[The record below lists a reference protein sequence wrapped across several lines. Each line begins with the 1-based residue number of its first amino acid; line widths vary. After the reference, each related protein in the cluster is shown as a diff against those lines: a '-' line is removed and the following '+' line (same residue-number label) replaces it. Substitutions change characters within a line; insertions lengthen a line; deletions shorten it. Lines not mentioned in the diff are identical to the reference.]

1 MAELL
6 LLGLVSFLHD
16 LFTVMWIGGMLVLG
30 FVILPTIKKTLGLG
44 PETKKLMDAIR
55 DRLSKLAYLSMIG
68 LLVTGILLSRSSPLY
83 LGPLSIGNEF
93 SAWLSIKHLMI
104 ALMVVISIVRSI
116 VVPGKAM
123 PEPKKM
129 KLNALLL
136 MLNIVLGIG
145 VLLLSG
151 FIAAVNVVYLSTP

>member
-30 FVILPTIKKTLGLG
+30 FVVLPTIKKTLGLG

-68 LLVTGILLSRSSPLY
+68 LLVTGIMLSRSSPLY
-83 LGPLSIGNEF
+83 LGPLSLGNEF

-104 ALMVVISIVRSI
+104 ALMIVISIARSI
-116 VVPGKAM
+116 VVPRKAM

-129 KLNALLL
+129 KLNASLL

-151 FIAAVNVVYLSTP
+151 FIAAANIVFLSTP

>member
-44 PETKKLMDAIR
+44 PETKKLIEAIR
-55 DRLSKLAYLSMIG
+55 KRLSKLAYLSMIG

-116 VVPGKAM
+116 VVPQKAM

-151 FIAAVNVVYLSTP
+151 FIAAANVVYLSTP

>member
-44 PETKKLMDAIR
+44 PETKKLTDAIR
-55 DRLSKLAYLSMIG
+55 SRLSKLAYLSMIG

-116 VVPGKAM
+116 VGPQKAM

-151 FIAAVNVVYLSTP
+151 FIAAANVVYLSTP

>member
-1 MAELL
+1 MAELI

-16 LFTVMWIGGMLVLG
+16 LFTVTWIGGMLVLG

-44 PETKKLMDAIR
+44 PETKKLIEAIR
-55 DRLSKLAYLSMIG
+55 KRLSMLSYLSMIG
-68 LLVTGILLSRSSPLY
+68 LLITGILLSRISPLY
-83 LGPLSIGNEF
+83 LGPLSFGNEF
-93 SAWLSIKHLMI
+93 STWLAIKHLMI
-104 ALMVVISIVRSI
+104 ALMVIISIVRSMVI
-116 VVPGKAM
+116 PKRVM

-129 KLNALLL
+129 KLNGLLL

-151 FIAAVNVVYLSTP
+151 FIAAANIVFLTTP